1 MSHNILNDENNWKK
15 QYKLYL
21 TGLTVE
27 ELVTELNYVVKYNP
41 QDMDET
47 LEMKIRVNLIG
58 QVFISR
64 YDKLVYALNDK
75 DGG

>member
-1 MSHNILNDENNWKK
+1 MSYNILNDENNWKK

-64 YDKLVYALNDK
+64 FHI
-75 DGG
+75 